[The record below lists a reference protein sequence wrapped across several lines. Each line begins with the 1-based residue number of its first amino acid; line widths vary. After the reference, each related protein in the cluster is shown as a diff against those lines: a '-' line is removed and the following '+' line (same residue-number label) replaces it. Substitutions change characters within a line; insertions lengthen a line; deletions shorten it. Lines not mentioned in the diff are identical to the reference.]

1 MLVAIT
7 LKPFR
12 RDLHSAQALSQY
24 IKSSIE
30 TSIVREISSQTV

>member
-7 LKPFR
+7 LKSFHC
-12 RDLHSAQALSQY
+12 DLHSAERLSQY

-30 TSIVREISSQTV
+30 TSIEKATGSQTV